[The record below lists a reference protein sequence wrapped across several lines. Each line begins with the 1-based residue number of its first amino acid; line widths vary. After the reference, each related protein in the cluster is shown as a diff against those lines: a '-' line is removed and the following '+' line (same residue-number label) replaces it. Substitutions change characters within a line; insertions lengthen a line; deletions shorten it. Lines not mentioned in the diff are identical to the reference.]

1 MDAKS
6 KVKALL
12 NHPDLAY
19 AGLIALIVS
28 VGLAARAVGILPLQ

>member
-1 MDAKS
+1 MDARS

-12 NHPDLAY
+12 NHADRAY
-19 AGLIALIVS
+19 VALIALIVI